1 MSATNEMFNVF
12 LLTTPTGIF
21 IHALLKDKS
30 CDVHLDA
37 L

>member
-1 MSATNEMFNVF
+1 MSATNEMLNVF
-12 LLTTPTGIF
+12 LLATPTGIF
-21 IHALLKDKS
+21 IHVPLKDKS